1 MCFLMFISSFVVS
14 CNLSGGITVTPDTLP
29 GLFISWKLVQES
41 YECDQG
47 NSTNTPTSEIVLTL
61 GHRYEYTLMED
72 GNLVK
77 EGSFIIEGEV
87 ISFSP
92 PVFENALSERITYA
106 LSGSQLILR
115 SQELSSPGSNNF
127 CMVKR
132 TYGRD

>member
-1 MCFLMFISSFVVS
+1 MSSLVVS

-29 GLFISWKLVQES
+29 GLFISWKLLRES

-47 NSTNTPTSEIVLTL
+47 NTTNTPSTEIILTL
-61 GHRYEYTLMED
+61 GHRFEYTLLEN

-77 EGSFIIEGEV
+77 EGSFHIEDEV
-87 ISFSP
+87 ISFAP
-92 PVFENALSERITYA
+92 PLFENALSERVTYA
-106 LSGSQLILR
+106 LSGSELILR
-115 SQELSSPGSNNF
+115 SEELSSPGSNNF